1 MSLLPAL
8 ALGLAMGIVF
18 GFALEKS
25 RVFEP
30 GVIVGQMQLK
40 TFTMLKI
47 FLSAVATGLVL
58 LAILNGVGLVKLAP
72 KATLV
77 GADLIGGLLLGAGIA
92 IAGACPGTV
101 FAQIGAGY
109 RDAWW
114 TLAGGLA
121 GALAFTYVEPMLNP
135 ILLTGGPG
143 KLTLDVVLGV
153 SFPLLATATA
163 VAIVIGLAFLE
174 QARPWRSE
182 IGDDVDGVIPTSPAA
197 VPSAGQPTAAMK

>member
-197 VPSAGQPTAAMK
+197 VPSAEQPTAAMK

>member
-109 RDAWW
+109 RDSWW